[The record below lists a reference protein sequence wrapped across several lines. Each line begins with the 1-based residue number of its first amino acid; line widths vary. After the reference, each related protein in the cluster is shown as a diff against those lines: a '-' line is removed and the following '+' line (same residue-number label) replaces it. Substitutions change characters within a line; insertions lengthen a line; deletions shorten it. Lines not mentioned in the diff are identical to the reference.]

1 MNITAFFFLVGG
13 KFQSYWPNFVADTHV
28 IVYAIDSSNTDQLG
42 KSKVALFEVLS
53 DVKLKGVPLVLL
65 VCKQDLKG
73 AKPSED
79 VASIFEIDAISS
91 NRPSGIAAI
100 KVLDNGDVS
109 GVQEAKQ
116 LILTFCK

>member
-1 MNITAFFFLVGG
+1 MNITASFFLVGG

-28 IVYAIDSSNTDQLG
+28 IVYAIDSSDTDQFG
-42 KSKVALFEVLS
+42 KSKVALLEVLS

-73 AKPSED
+73 AKPLEG

-100 KVLDNGDVS
+100 KVLANGDVS